1 MGKQKRKVQQGHKK
15 ISKWDKICERCGN
28 EQVNRN
34 RVFKC
39 KFCKAWNGVGEE
51 W

>member
-1 MGKQKRKVQQGHKK
+1 MGKQKRKGQNVEPKK
-15 ISKWDKICERCGN
+15 SKWDKTCERCGN
-28 EQVNRN
+28 EQVKRE

-39 KFCKAWNGVGEE
+39 KFCKAWNGVGKE